1 MISIFAA
8 CVAFVFILCILVS
21 LLLIRYTFKT
31 KNHNYLLALFFILL
45 SYPILVL
52 FLINTGFIK
61 FLPHIYRTGTIAYLL
76 YMPASYLYIR
86 NIITDSK
93 ISKLDLFHL
102 IPALIYIVDYFPF
115 FFVSAAEKI
124 AFMQSKELS
133 KMVLYY
139 YESRFFVPGFYIIF
153 KYILAFFYWISQ
165 LLLLMRVFRI
175 KNPEFRNENSVWL
188 RWLTIFV
195 LSQIFL
201 FLPMFKILKAGYGDD
216 ELTVFL
222 FIGGFTGLT
231 SIFLFVFPQILYGI
245 KGVIL
250 TGTENNLITSDPKI
264 QNEKTAQRY
273 LSKDK
278 MDEIVVAINDH
289 LNEKRSFLDKQ
300 YSMTKL
306 ANELNIPPQYV
317 SAVINERENMNFNDY
332 INNLR
337 IQYCIELLNRN
348 GHKHYKLESV
358 ADKCGFNNRNTFTI
372 AFKKVTGKTP
382 MKYIKD
388 ILS

>member
-21 LLLIRYTFKT
+21 LLLIGYTLKT
-31 KNHNYLLALFFILL
+31 KKHNYLLAMFFILL
-45 SYPILVL
+45 SYPILIL

-61 FLPHIYRTGTIAYLL
+61 FLPHIYRTGMIAYLL

-86 NIITDSK
+86 TIINDSK
-93 ISKLDLFHL
+93 ISKIDLFHL

-124 AFMQSKELS
+124 VFMQSKELS

-153 KYILAFFYWISQ
+153 KYILAFFYWIWQ
-165 LLLLMRVFRI
+165 LLLLIRIFRI
-175 KNPEFRNENSVWL
+175 KNPEFRSENSVWL

-250 TGTENNLITSDPKI
+250 ISTENNIITRDPKI
-264 QNEKTAQRY
+264 QNEKTAHRY
-273 LSKDK
+273 LSKNK
-278 MDEIVVAINDH
+278 MDEIVVAIKDH
-289 LNEKRSFLDKQ
+289 LNEKKSFLDKQ

-306 ANELNIPPQYV
+306 ANELNLPPQYV

-372 AFKKVTGKTP
+372 AFKKVTGRTP

-388 ILS
+388 ILP

>member
-1 MISIFAA
+1 
-8 CVAFVFILCILVS
+8 
-21 LLLIRYTFKT
+21 
-31 KNHNYLLALFFILL
+31 
-45 SYPILVL
+45 
-52 FLINTGFIK
+52 
-61 FLPHIYRTGTIAYLL
+61 
-76 YMPASYLYIR
+76 
-86 NIITDSK
+86 
-93 ISKLDLFHL
+93 
-102 IPALIYIVDYFPF
+102 
-115 FFVSAAEKI
+115 
-124 AFMQSKELS
+124 
-133 KMVLYY
+133 
-139 YESRFFVPGFYIIF
+139 
-153 KYILAFFYWISQ
+153 
-165 LLLLMRVFRI
+165 MRVFRI

-273 LSKDK
+273 LSKNK
-278 MDEIVVAINDH
+278 MDAIVLAINDH
-289 LNEKRSFLDKQ
+289 LNEKKSFLDKQ

-358 ADKCGFNNRNTFTI
+358 ADKCGFNNRNTITI

>member
-1 MISIFAA
+1 
-8 CVAFVFILCILVS
+8 
-21 LLLIRYTFKT
+21 
-31 KNHNYLLALFFILL
+31 
-45 SYPILVL
+45 
-52 FLINTGFIK
+52 
-61 FLPHIYRTGTIAYLL
+61 
-76 YMPASYLYIR
+76 MPASYLYIR

-306 ANELNIPPQYV
+306 ANELNLPPQYV